1 MNKILITLWLIL
13 GLMPAYA
20 NSTSSENYAHTQG
33 FKTQAVR
40 EMTLKA
46 AHLLG
51 RLTPSKLQRMG
62 LSKQG

>member
-1 MNKILITLWLIL
+1 LKINKVLITLWLIL

-51 RLTPSKLQRMG
+51 R
-62 LSKQG
+62 